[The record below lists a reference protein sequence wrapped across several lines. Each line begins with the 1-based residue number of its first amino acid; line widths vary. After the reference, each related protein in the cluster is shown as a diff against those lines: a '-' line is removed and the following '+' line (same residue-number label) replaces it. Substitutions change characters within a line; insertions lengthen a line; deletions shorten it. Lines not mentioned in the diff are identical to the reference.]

1 MLDPLQIGV
10 AAALGLVP
18 DGKRTPG
25 RLIDDVGSLSARD
38 IAQLVH
44 LFVDGLTQLVHLAF
58 GLLAQGVG
66 TFPGFLKNALHAL
79 AESVQRWRLSGAGL
93 ALVGSHTAMQLAEL
107 AHGRCETALRLRGA
121 VERLIEYFGGLQKL
135 LAAPVDVED
144 RGSYRPFLDC
154 LVLFHIAS
162 TLSASRMLPSHAFKN
177 GDPPGVT
184 PHAEASAALSRRGS
198 RHGAN

>member
-1 MLDPLQIGV
+1 
-10 AAALGLVP
+10 
-18 DGKRTPG
+18 
-25 RLIDDVGSLSARD
+25 
-38 IAQLVH
+38 
-44 LFVDGLTQLVHLAF
+44 
-58 GLLAQGVG
+58 
-66 TFPGFLKNALHAL
+66 
-79 AESVQRWRLSGAGL
+79 
-93 ALVGSHTAMQLAEL
+93 MQLAEL

-121 VERLIEYFGGLQKL
+121 VERLIEPPL
-135 LAAPVDVED
+135 LVGHIPVHLLGVVTAPVDVED
-144 RGSYRPFLDC
+144 RGSYRPILDC